1 MKKRMIATLIAI
13 PLLFSQTVRADEGMW
28 MVNLLNKLNY
38 GELTEMGLKLSP
50 EDIYNINHSS
60 LKDAIVIFGGGCTGE
75 IISEKGLLLTNLHC
89 GYGQVQSHST
99 VEHDYLKNGFWAKTQ
114 ADELPNP
121 GLSVKFLVR
130 VDDVTNKVLNGITD
144 EMTEQERAKMI
155 YNNSLKIE
163 NEISS

>member
-13 PLLFSQTVRADEGMW
+13 PLLFSQMVRADEGMW

-75 IISEKGLLLTNLHC
+75 IISDRGLLLTNMHC
-89 GYGQVQSHST
+89 GYGRIQAHTT
-99 VEHDYLKNGFWAKTQ
+99 VENDYLKNGFWAQ
-114 ADELPNP
+114 SMD
-121 GLSVKFLVR
+121 
-130 VDDVTNKVLNGITD
+130 
-144 EMTEQERAKMI
+144 
-155 YNNSLKIE
+155 
-163 NEISS
+163 